1 MDGASKFIRGD
12 AIAGILITIV
22 NIIGGILIGVVQQ
35 GMLFTDALQTYTVLT
50 IGDGLVIPDPPRV
63 ISGAAGLLISRV
75 PGEEEERLPDLIA
88 DQLFGRAS
96 TYVPVGRFVG
106 FCNNSRFASSV
117 PDHRWCLGLMAF
129 NQNKM
134 INWL

>member
-1 MDGASKFIRGD
+1 MDGKPKFIRGD

-50 IGDGLVIPDPPRV
+50 IGDGLVGQIPALV

-88 DQLFGRAS
+88 DQLFGRA
-96 TYVPVGRFVG
+96 TTHVPVGFLIGVRYY
-106 FCNNSRFASSV
+106 SRFESSLFN
-117 PDHRWCLGLMAF
+117 HRWCRWFDGF
-129 NQNKM
+129 QSK
-134 INWL
+134 